1 MQYSNPDLDAM
12 IDAARQATD
21 DAERKTMYNEIRR
34 IVQEEA
40 PLIFVHYETI
50 NYLMTND
57 VVGASVNPTLGLRLE
72 NLGFTE

>member
-1 MQYSNPDLDAM
+1 M

-72 NLGFTE
+72 NLGFTG